1 MIGTMTI
8 IISQH
13 SKLLCATIATAGL
26 ALVGYLGYRIV
37 KHILVKTGCIAR
49 TDNAAK
55 TQLEELSLQA
65 DKKFGPEEKK
75 AIRDS
80 LYYTDKAFRSF
91 KKIRWILKKISPNTP
106 IGPELERDH
115 PVWIKRLKPLME
127 VWDSIDRSHYSKVSN
142 RIWTNIRE
150 EVLAGVF
157 TYFKTYIE
165 EKKWLHAAD
174 VISTLNSKTYWPKL
188 RDYLFEIPDSS
199 FTELIQ
205 SMNREESLF
214 LLHKLVEDAIVNLS
228 TSTYGRFKEICQI
241 LKEFK
246 DEDYLVG
253 LVIGVTSRKYH
264 PYILNRTKDL
274 LLNLEQTDAVIEA
287 YGHVINKY
295 IENKEHLSASKW
307 VDYIQSSSHK
317 KLFAIKILEDLFS
330 KEEFSCTLTCGILFQ
345 YLDVDQRKMFEERLQ
360 NKKASSVVQIL
371 DHNPA

>member
-1 MIGTMTI
+1 MNGTMTI
-8 IISQH
+8 NISRH
-13 SKLLCATIATAGL
+13 SKLLCATFATAGL

-37 KHILVKTGCIAR
+37 KHILVKTGCIVR

-75 AIRDS
+75 ALRDS
-80 LYYTDKAFRSF
+80 LYYTDKAFTSF

-127 VWDSIDRSHYSKVSN
+127 VWDSIDRSQYSKVSN
-142 RIWTNIRE
+142 RLWMSIRE

-157 TYFKTYIE
+157 TYFKTYID
-165 EKKWLHAAD
+165 EKKWLHAND
-174 VISTLNSKTYWPKL
+174 VISILNSKTYWPKL

-205 SMNREESLF
+205 SLNREESLF
-214 LLHKLVEDAIVNLS
+214 LLHKLVEDAIVNIS
-228 TSTYGRFKEICQI
+228 TSTYGRFKEICQK

-246 DEDYLVG
+246 DVDYLVG
-253 LVIGVTSRKYH
+253 LALGVTSREYH

-274 LLNLEQTDAVIEA
+274 LVNLEQTDAVIEA
-287 YGHVINKY
+287 YGRVIDKY
-295 IENKEHLSASKW
+295 IENKEHLIASKW
-307 VDYIQSSSHK
+307 VDYIQSPSHK
-317 KLFAIKILEDLFS
+317 TLFAIKILENLFS
-330 KEEFSCTLTCGILFQ
+330 NEEFSCTLTCGILFQ
-345 YLDVDQRKMFEERLQ
+345 FLDENQRKQFEVCLENRKSGKLIK
-360 NKKASSVVQIL
+360 NALKE
-371 DHNPA
+371 